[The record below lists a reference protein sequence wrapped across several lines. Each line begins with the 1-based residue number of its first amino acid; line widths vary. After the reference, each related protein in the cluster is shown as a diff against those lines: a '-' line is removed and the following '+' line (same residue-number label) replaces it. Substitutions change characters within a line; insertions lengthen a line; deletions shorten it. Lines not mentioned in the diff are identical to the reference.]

1 MTFRSNIHYGFTRG
15 SPWYIPRRRSCR
27 IHTQLFSVG
36 QESLLIGQNIVEDEE
51 LCGDAVSGTHRS
63 TTLSLPERDGERESE
78 IGGRPIE
85 SEIEEERKRGK
96 RAWRDRQGEVRGRS
110 PQCVLHCRA
119 NGLLA
124 TNDPL
129 SDLLGQPRRNKRTKW
144 MTGHEYGVADV

>member
-85 SEIEEERKRGK
+85 
-96 RAWRDRQGEVRGRS
+96 
-110 PQCVLHCRA
+110 
-119 NGLLA
+119 
-124 TNDPL
+124 
-129 SDLLGQPRRNKRTKW
+129 
-144 MTGHEYGVADV
+144 